1 MEIGFQLNASAGVE
15 KNHIGHIWYHTL
27 NFINDKTDFQ
37 RKIDW
42 LQFVGWAYVLLGFIT
57 PVALA

>member
-27 NFINDKTDFQ
+27 NFIDDKTDFQ

-42 LQFVGWAYVLLGFIT
+42 LQFVG
-57 PVALA
+57 